1 MSKRR
6 VVITG
11 LGCVTALAESANE
24 LFAALCE
31 GKSGISTIESF
42 DTGAY
47 PVKFGGEIRNFDVT
61 KYVDR
66 RESKRMD
73 RFTQYA
79 MAAAKQAVEDSS
91 LDFSK
96 EDVFRAGVIVGTG
109 IGGLK
114 EIEDQHIRLLNKG
127 PKKVS
132 PFCVP
137 RLMANAA
144 SGNIAIAYGL
154 RGPNFCVSSACA
166 SGNNAI
172 GEAFNN
178 IVAGRSDVIITGAAE
193 AALTPM
199 GLASFCAA
207 RSLSLRND
215 NPQGASKPF
224 DRDRDGFVLSEG
236 AGVLILEEESHAK
249 KRGATIYAELLGYSA
264 NDDGYHITAP
274 RPNGEG
280 AAAAMELA
288 LNDAGVEK
296 DKISYINAHGTA
308 TELNDVAETAAIRF
322 VFGEQAYKIPVS
334 STKSCIGH
342 LLGASGAVELI
353 ICVKAINE
361 STIPP
366 TINLQNIDER
376 CDAKMDFVPMEARQT
391 EVNIAMS
398 NSFGF
403 GGHNSCLVVGKI

>member
-79 MAAAKQAVEDSS
+79 MAAAKQAVEDSG

-178 IVAGRSDVIITGAAE
+178 IVAGRSDVIITGSAE

-199 GLASFCAA
+199 GL
-207 RSLSLRND
+207 
-215 NPQGASKPF
+215 
-224 DRDRDGFVLSEG
+224 
-236 AGVLILEEESHAK
+236 
-249 KRGATIYAELLGYSA
+249 
-264 NDDGYHITAP
+264 
-274 RPNGEG
+274 
-280 AAAAMELA
+280 
-288 LNDAGVEK
+288 
-296 DKISYINAHGTA
+296 
-308 TELNDVAETAAIRF
+308 
-322 VFGEQAYKIPVS
+322 
-334 STKSCIGH
+334 
-342 LLGASGAVELI
+342 
-353 ICVKAINE
+353 
-361 STIPP
+361 
-366 TINLQNIDER
+366 
-376 CDAKMDFVPMEARQT
+376 
-391 EVNIAMS
+391 
-398 NSFGF
+398 
-403 GGHNSCLVVGKI
+403 

>member
-11 LGCVTALAESANE
+11 LGCVTALAESADE

-42 DTGAY
+42 DTGEY

-79 MAAAKQAVEDSS
+79 MAAAKQAVEDSG

-96 EDVFRAGVIVGTG
+96 ENVFRAGVIVGTG

-178 IVAGRSDVIITGAAE
+178 IIAGRSDVIITGSAE

-236 AGVLILEEESHAK
+236 AGVLVLEEESHAK
-249 KRGATIYAELLGYSA
+249 KRGANIYAELLGYSA

-308 TELNDVAETAAIRF
+308 TELNDVAETSAIRF

-353 ICVKAINE
+353 ICVKTINE

>member
-11 LGCVTALAESANE
+11 LGCVTALAESADE

-79 MAAAKQAVEDSS
+79 MAAAKQAVEDSG

-96 EDVFRAGVIVGTG
+96 ENVFRAGVIVGTG

-178 IVAGRSDVIITGAAE
+178 IVAGRSDVIITGGAE

-236 AGVLILEEESHAK
+236 AGVLVLEEESHAK

-353 ICVKAINE
+353 ICVKTINE